1 MSIKSIIKKWIG
13 VQEDIHHVEEQT
25 RKEVT
30 ERLSAEKDAAVKKV
44 AAERDSMLKNL
55 ADQHKA
61 DIDRLEAQLNEAK
74 ETIKRMTEQSTVK
87 AKEAEQE
94 RKQLNEQL
102 IAEKDASVKR
112 LETVG
117 SDINNARE
125 DERKKVIERLS
136 AEREAAVQKI
146 AAEKDAAIALLQEK
160 MKKEEELWKTERKQF
175 SELEQQLS
183 KYREA
188 GEKMKVI
195 KKAGRGRPSKDRE
208 RFEINLDRGLKETI
222 KILEKSGLL
231 KHGAVSNHINEDM
244 WEWLRP
250 MREVLDQNMLRF
262 EDEGI
267 RSDQPD
273 VRSVNSPVI
282 EKPAT
287 VDKQTLKEDAVV
299 TTASDS
305 SKPLPEGLTPD
316 QQVALSAMES
326 GEDVF
331 ITGGA
336 GLCRLESCNEY

>member
-87 AKEAEQE
+87 AQEAEQE

-136 AEREAAVQKI
+136 AEREAAVQKV

-175 SELEQQLS
+175 SDLEQQLS

-195 KKAGRGRPSKDRE
+195 KKAGRGRPSKERE

-222 KILEKSGLL
+222 KILEKSGLI

-262 EDEGI
+262 EDADCEDEGI
-267 RSDQPD
+267 RSEQKWMD
-273 VRSVNSPVI
+273 
-282 EKPAT
+282 
-287 VDKQTLKEDAVV
+287 
-299 TTASDS
+299 
-305 SKPLPEGLTPD
+305 
-316 QQVALSAMES
+316 
-326 GEDVF
+326 
-331 ITGGA
+331 
-336 GLCRLESCNEY
+336 